1 MWQIAVGL
9 FSNLENNAHKTV
21 GKTHY
26 LGFNVKESTHKNA
39 RSEVAP
45 TH

>member
-26 LGFNVKESTHKNA
+26 LGFSAKDSTRKNA